1 MDYTSLITG
10 IGVGL
15 TIGAFAFHI
24 SRRLDCK
31 LIDSQRE
38 LIAAQTRAFTTL
50 ARKLAALRANA
61 YLTNELGHRVR
72 YFKASAEVRARAEA
86 GDA

>member
-1 MDYTSLITG
+1 MDAGSFSAG
-10 IGVGL
+10 AAVGG
-15 TIGAFAFHI
+15 TIIAAFSVWYRH
-24 SRRLDCK
+24 RECM

-72 YFKASAEVRARAEA
+72 YSKASAEVRARAEA
-86 GDA
+86 E